1 MSKCTL
7 GNLFRLRDGGA
18 EQGVLM
24 EAATR
29 LQYRM
34 RGEEVAAAFV
44 SCTIHNSE
52 YSVTKSPR

>member
-1 MSKCTL
+1 MSKCKFGYL
-7 GNLFRLRDGGA
+7 SRLRDGGA

-44 SCTIHNSE
+44 SCTIHDSD
-52 YSVTKSPR
+52 YSVT